1 MGLIM
6 ENNDLALII
15 QKTGFASLYS
25 NKSSYPK
32 PNAQQNLEG
41 RSYFAT
47 DSALKFF
54 GARINS
60 AHHTASGL
68 LFFIVESSFLDM
80 QKTKRG
86 FRFHL
91 FDIFGE
97 EIGKQ
102 ELDQAVRTSE
112 QAKKAGYSFLDQ
124 FDLTAHYARKLES
137 IARKAD
143 KQAQEARAI
152 CAQLTE
158 SEAIAWT

>member
-1 MGLIM
+1 M
-6 ENNDLALII
+6 ENNDLATII
-15 QKTGFASLYS
+15 QKSGLAELYG
-25 NKSSYPK
+25 NKSSYSK
-32 PNAQQNLEG
+32 VNAQENLEG

-47 DSALKFF
+47 DSALRFF

-91 FDIFGE
+91 FDIFGQ

-102 ELDQAVRTSE
+102 EFSDAVKTSE
-112 QAKKAGYSFLDQ
+112 QARKAGYRFLDN
-124 FDLTAHYARKLES
+124 FDLAKHYAQKLED
-137 IARKAD
+137 IARKANREASEA
-143 KQAQEARAI
+143 QAI
-152 CAQLTE
+152 AQQITE
-158 SEAIAWT
+158 SEAVA

>member
-1 MGLIM
+1 M
-6 ENNDLALII
+6 ENNDLATII
-15 QKTGFASLYS
+15 QKSGLAELYG
-25 NKSSYPK
+25 NKSSYSK
-32 PNAQQNLEG
+32 VNAQENLEG

-47 DSALKFF
+47 DSALRFF

-91 FDIFGE
+91 FDIFGQ

-102 ELDQAVRTSE
+102 ELDQAVKTSE
-112 QAKKAGYSFLDQ
+112 QARKAGYRFLDN
-124 FDLTAHYARKLES
+124 FDLAKHYAQKLED
-137 IARKAD
+137 IARKANREASEA
-143 KQAQEARAI
+143 QAI
-152 CAQLTE
+152 AQQITE
-158 SEAIAWT
+158 SEAVA

>member
-1 MGLIM
+1 M
-6 ENNDLALII
+6 ENNEIASII
-15 QKTGFASLYS
+15 QKSGFASLYD
-25 NKSSYPK
+25 NKSSYAK
-32 PNAQQNLEG
+32 NNAQLNLEG

-60 AHHTASGL
+60 AHQSASGL
-68 LFFIVESSFLDM
+68 LFFVVESSFLDM

-91 FDIFGE
+91 FDIFGQ

-102 ELDQAVRTSE
+102 ELSEAVKTSE
-112 QAKKAGYSFLDQ
+112 QARKAGYKFIDQ
-124 FDLTAHYARKLES
+124 FDLTAHYVEKLES
-137 IARKAD
+137 IAKKAD
-143 KQAQEARAI
+143 KQASEAREI

-158 SEAIAWT
+158 SEAVA

>member
-1 MGLIM
+1 M
-6 ENNDLALII
+6 ENNDLAKII
-15 QKTGFASLYS
+15 QKSGFAELYG
-25 NKSSYPK
+25 NKSSYAK
-32 PNAQQNLEG
+32 PNAQENLEG

-60 AHHTASGL
+60 AHHTCSGL

-91 FDIFGE
+91 FDIFGQ

-102 ELDQAVRTSE
+102 EFSDAVKTSDQAR
-112 QAKKAGYSFLDQ
+112 KAGYAFIDQ
-124 FDLTAHYARKLES
+124 FDLTAHYAQKLED

-143 KQAQEARAI
+143 REAKEARAI
-152 CAQLTE
+152 AQQITE
-158 SEAIAWT
+158 SEAVA

>member
-1 MGLIM
+1 M
-6 ENNDLALII
+6 ENNDLAKII
-15 QKTGFASLYS
+15 QKSEIAELYG
-25 NKSSYPK
+25 NKSSYAK
-32 PNAQQNLEG
+32 PNAQENLEG

-91 FDIFGE
+91 FDIFGQ

-102 ELDQAVRTSE
+102 EFSDAVKTSDQAQKV
-112 QAKKAGYSFLDQ
+112 GYAFLDQ
-124 FDLTAHYARKLES
+124 FDLTAHYTQKLED
-137 IARKAD
+137 IARKAERE
-143 KQAQEARAI
+143 ASEARSI

-158 SEAIAWT
+158 SEAIA

>member
-1 MGLIM
+1 M
-6 ENNDLALII
+6 ENNDLASLI
-15 QKTGFASLYS
+15 QKTGFASLYD

-32 PNAQQNLEG
+32 NNAQLNLEG
-41 RSYFAT
+41 RSHFAT
-47 DSALKFF
+47 DSALRFF

-91 FDIFGE
+91 FDIFGN

-102 ELDQAVRTSE
+102 ELDQAVKTSE
-112 QAKKAGYSFLDQ
+112 QARKAGYQFLDN
-124 FDLTAHYARKLES
+124 FDLPKHYAQKLEDL
-137 IARKAD
+137 ARKAEREA
-143 KQAQEARAI
+143 KEARKI
-152 CAQLTE
+152 AQQITE
-158 SEAIAWT
+158 SEAIA

>member
-6 ENNDLALII
+6 ENNDIALII

-25 NKSSYPK
+25 DKSSYAK
-32 PNAQQNLEG
+32 PNAQLNLER

-60 AHHTASGL
+60 AHQSCSGL
-68 LFFIVESSFLDM
+68 VFFIVESSFLDM
-80 QKTKRG
+80 NKTKRG

-102 ELDQAVRTSE
+102 ELDQAVKTSE
-112 QAKKAGYSFLDQ
+112 QARKAGYKFIDQ

-137 IARKAD
+137 ISRQAD

-158 SEAIAWT
+158 SEAIA

>member
-1 MGLIM
+1 M
-6 ENNDLALII
+6 ENNDLATII
-15 QKTGFASLYS
+15 QKSGLAELYG
-25 NKSSYPK
+25 NKSSYSK
-32 PNAQQNLEG
+32 VNAQENLEG

-47 DSALKFF
+47 DSALRFF

-91 FDIFGE
+91 FDIFGQ

-102 ELDQAVRTSE
+102 ELDQAVKTSE
-112 QAKKAGYSFLDQ
+112 QARKAGYQFLDN
-124 FDLTAHYARKLES
+124 FDLAKHYAQKLED
-137 IARKAD
+137 IARKANREASEA
-143 KQAQEARAI
+143 QAI
-152 CAQLTE
+152 AQQITE
-158 SEAIAWT
+158 SEAVA

>member
-1 MGLIM
+1 M
-6 ENNDLALII
+6 ENNDLASII
-15 QKTGFASLYS
+15 QKSGFAELYG
-25 NKSSYPK
+25 NKSSYAK
-32 PNAQQNLEG
+32 PNAQENLEG

-60 AHHTASGL
+60 AHHTCSGL

-91 FDIFGE
+91 FDIFGQ

-102 ELDQAVRTSE
+102 EYSDAVKKSDQAR
-112 QAKKAGYSFLDQ
+112 KAGYAFLDQ
-124 FDLTAHYARKLES
+124 FDLTAHYAQKLES
-137 IARKAD
+137 IARKAERE
-143 KQAQEARAI
+143 AGEARAI
-152 CAQLTE
+152 AQQITE
-158 SEAIAWT
+158 SEALA